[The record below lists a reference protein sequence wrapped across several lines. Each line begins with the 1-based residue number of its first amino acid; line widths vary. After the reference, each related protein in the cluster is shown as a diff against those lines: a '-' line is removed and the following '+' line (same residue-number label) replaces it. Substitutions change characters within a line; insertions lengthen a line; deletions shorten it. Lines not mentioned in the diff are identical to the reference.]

1 MEEKQMIKT
10 AIKIVGIFV
19 GALTLFNSFEIVDEG
34 YRGFYKSLGS
44 VSDKF
49 YEPGMHFKIP
59 FISSINEFEVREQRE
74 EQKAA
79 AYTKDTQTVEI
90 SFIATYYAK
99 PSSVVSIYKQFGWE
113 WKEKAV
119 LPEIQASLKNTV
131 GQFIADDLVHK
142 REAATQQAFISLK
155 QTLEAKGVV
164 LASLNLVNLDF
175 NDEYEKA
182 VESKVVA
189 VQRAN
194 ESKNKTVEIEERSKQ
209 IVLTAKAESEAMRIK
224 SQALSQNKGLIQYE
238 AIQKWNGVLPIN
250 IYGSAP
256 IPFLNIGQGN

>member
-1 MEEKQMIKT
+1 MENNQIKKT
-10 AIKIVGIFV
+10 MGLSVFGLL
-19 GALTLFNSFEIVDEG
+19 ALITLLNSFEIVDEG
-34 YRGFYKSLGS
+34 YRGFSKSLGS
-44 VSDKF
+44 VSDKV
-49 YEPGMHFKIP
+49 YEPGFHFKMP

-74 EQKAA
+74 EQKANS
-79 AYTKDTQTVEI
+79 YTKDTQTVEI

-99 PSSVVSIYKQFGWE
+99 PSSIVSLYKQFGWD
-113 WKEKAV
+113 WQEKAV
-119 LPEIQASLKNTV
+119 LPEIQAALKNTV

-142 REAATQQAFISLK
+142 REAATQQAYASLK
-155 QTLEAKGVV
+155 ETLEAKGVV

-182 VESKVVA
+182 VEAKVVA

-194 ESKNKTVEIEERSKQ
+194 EAKNKTVEVEEKSKQ

-238 AIQKWNGVLPIN
+238 AIQKWNGILPTN

-256 IPFLNIGQGN
+256 VPFLNIDKQ